1 MKLSAF
7 ILLLCAL
14 CTSLHAA
21 KPHIVLVMADDMGWG
36 QTSYNNHP
44 LLKTPNLDAMAAN
57 GLRFDRFYAAS
68 AVCSPTR
75 AAVFTG
81 RSPQRT
87 GVPSHGHALRHQE
100 KTLPAALKK
109 AGYATGHFGKWHL
122 NGIRGPGVPV
132 LASDKYHPGVFGF
145 EEWLTVTNFFD
156 MNPVMSR
163 KGEFEEFEGDS
174 SEIIVDEALEFIS
187 EQVKAGKP
195 TFSVIWYGTPHVPFM
210 AMEKDRKGFEHLET
224 QSMDHYAELV
234 AMDRSIG
241 TLRQGLKDM
250 GIANDTLFWFTS
262 DNGGLPKIEPETVGG
277 LRGNKGNLYEG
288 GIRVPT
294 IIEYPAA
301 IEPRI
306 TSFPASAMDIFPTI
320 AELVGLSEDSMLDL
334 VDGKS
339 IEPLFKKEL
348 GKREKPIPFRY
359 NRTGALVDNN
369 LKLYV
374 PKEGIEK
381 AEAYDLSKDP
391 TESNDITESRP
402 KVAERLRKLYMAYSD
417 SVDASIEGKDYP
429 EGKVVPADVEPRFW
443 TDMKEYEPYF
453 DQWKLRPE
461 YESRFKPKSK
471 SRSAKK

>member
-1 MKLSAF
+1 
-7 ILLLCAL
+7 
-14 CTSLHAA
+14 
-21 KPHIVLVMADDMGWG
+21 
-36 QTSYNNHP
+36 
-44 LLKTPNLDAMAAN
+44 
-57 GLRFDRFYAAS
+57 RFYAAS

-132 LASDKYHPGVFGF
+132 LATDDHHPGVFGF

-156 MNPVMSR
+156 MNPIMSR
-163 KGEFEEFEGDS
+163 KGDFEEFEGDS
-174 SEIIVDEALEFIS
+174 SEIIVDEALKFIG

-210 AMEKDRKGFEHLET
+210 AMEKDRKGFEHLEKG
-224 QSMDHYAELV
+224 SMDHHAELV
-234 AMDRSIG
+234 AMDRSVG
-241 TLRQGLKDM
+241 TLRQGLKDL

-288 GIRVPT
+288 GIRVPG

-301 IEPRI
+301 IKPRI
-306 TSFPASAMDIFPTI
+306 TSYPASAMDIFPTI
-320 AELVGLSEDSMLDL
+320 AELVGLPDDSMLDL
-334 VDGKS
+334 VDGAS
-339 IEPLFKKEL
+339 IQPLFKKEL
-348 GKREKPIPFRY
+348 GKRKKPIPFRY
-359 NRTGALVDNN
+359 NRTGALVDND

-374 PKEGIEK
+374 PKDGIGK
-381 AEAYDLSKDP
+381 AEAYDLSVDP
-391 TESNDITESRP
+391 AELNDITASQP
-402 KVAERLRKLYMAYSD
+402 KVAARLRKLYEAYRD

-429 EGKVVPADVEPRFW
+429 EGKVVPSDVEPRFW

-453 DQWKLRPE
+453 DEWKLRPE
-461 YESRFKPKSK
+461 YEGRFKP
-471 SRSAKK
+471 AKKKKK